1 MTDLADTIL
10 QFGRSRGGF
19 VDLADKRVVG
29 ELVEQIVSAG
39 EDSGAAKPKVARRTR
54 KSAEAAASPVPPPAE
69 AAASPVPPPADEQE
83 PDTTADDADGDG
95 SVPDSE

>member
-1 MTDLADTIL
+1 MIDLADTIL

-54 KSAEAAASPVPPPAE
+54 KSAEAAASPVPPPA
-69 AAASPVPPPADEQE
+69 DEKE

-95 SVPDSE
+95 SGPDSE

>member
-54 KSAEAAASPVPPPAE
+54 KSAEAAASPVPPPA
-69 AAASPVPPPADEQE
+69 DEKE
-83 PDTTADDADGDG
+83 PDAAADDADGDG